1 MKWRTQHSRKLPL
14 QLLRPAKQIRL
25 PAPKP
30 NDFLIAAVVL
40 SYVKYLI
47 LSSATRCYD
56 PHQLRTKLNT
66 AFRAA
71 VEQSECGSVR
81 GSRFLPPRMSRF
93 DNLHYAPTTK
103 P

>member
-1 MKWRTQHSRKLPL
+1 MAHSAFTQAAAAAACATP
-14 QLLRPAKQIRL
+14 KQIRL

-66 AFRAA
+66 PFRAA

-93 DNLHYAPTTK
+93 DNLHYATTTK